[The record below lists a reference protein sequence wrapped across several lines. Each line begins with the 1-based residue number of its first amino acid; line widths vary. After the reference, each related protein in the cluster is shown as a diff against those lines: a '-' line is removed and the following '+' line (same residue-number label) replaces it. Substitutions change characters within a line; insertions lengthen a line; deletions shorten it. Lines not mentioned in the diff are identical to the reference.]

1 MFMLTRSKSA
11 RLGRIEVLA
20 AELRAARLAEEKAH
34 AAYHAEREAV
44 RRFIADRRKPDG
56 RDVDAVLQQ
65 QRDAELLRVAQAQS
79 AEYQAFAQSL
89 REMAVLEATMQ
100 SVAESGQRVLQRIQA
115 GRQGAAAG

>member
-56 RDVDAVLQQ
+56 RDVDAVVDQLAHWSVVVESL
-65 QRDAELLRVAQAQS
+65 AEAARRSTQARRSIMLRLES
-79 AEYQAFAQSL
+79 
-89 REMAVLEATMQ
+89 AVLD
-100 SVAESGQRVLQRIQA
+100 
-115 GRQGAAAG
+115 